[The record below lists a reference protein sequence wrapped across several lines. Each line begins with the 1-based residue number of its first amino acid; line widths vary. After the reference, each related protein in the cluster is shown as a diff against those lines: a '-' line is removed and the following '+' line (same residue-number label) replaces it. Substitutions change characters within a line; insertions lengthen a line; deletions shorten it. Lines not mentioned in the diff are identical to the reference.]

1 MICDPDKIDEKGC
14 QGAPDWIIEIVSP
27 SSKQMDYGRKQAL
40 YLAAGVRE
48 YWIVDPSKNLVVVYN
63 FELGETEQ
71 YTLQDSI
78 KVGIYDELVI
88 DFGSIEL

>member
-1 MICDPDKIDEKGC
+1 MRLTGLLKLCHL
-14 QGAPDWIIEIVSP
+14 QVSRWIINYT
-27 SSKQMDYGRKQAL
+27 KLFKYRT
-40 YLAAGVRE
+40 AGIRE

>member
-1 MICDPDKIDEKGC
+1 MKVI
-14 QGAPDWIIEIVSP
+14 
-27 SSKQMDYGRKQAL
+27 
-40 YLAAGVRE
+40 RE

>member
-1 MICDPDKIDEKGC
+1 M
-14 QGAPDWIIEIVSP
+14 GAVRT
-27 SSKQMDYGRKQAL
+27 SSQKPYAKLFKYRT
-40 YLAAGVRE
+40 AGIRE

>member
-1 MICDPDKIDEKGC
+1 MLTNINQSI
-14 QGAPDWIIEIVSP
+14 
-27 SSKQMDYGRKQAL
+27 
-40 YLAAGVRE
+40 RE

-78 KVGIYDELVI
+78 KVGMR
-88 DFGSIEL
+88 